1 MRSSRIRKSLVPALV
16 GLWTAVS
23 VATLFPGPAASQSRV
38 AACAQ
43 RDVVVSRLAERY
55 GEHRNNMMLDAQ
67 GNLVELFSNL
77 DTGSWTLM
85 VTMPGGPT
93 CILSSGEDF
102 VQEARTA
109 KVKGIGS

>member
-1 MRSSRIRKSLVPALV
+1 MLRHLLAAAAILLLLSPGTAHAQNRI
-16 GLWTAVS
+16 
-23 VATLFPGPAASQSRV
+23 

-43 RDVVVSRLAERY
+43 RDVVVSRLDERY

-77 DTGSWTLM
+77 DTGSWTLI

-102 VQEARTA
+102 VQEARRPPA
-109 KVKGIGS
+109 HNLGL